1 MPLTRW
7 FLALSLALPPVG
19 CLGISTGPSDDPVP
33 DPAAT
38 TRILFVGNSLTY
50 VNDLPGMV
58 KALADSAGIT
68 GVQTAQIA
76 KPDYALEDHWND
88 GQARDVIDRGGW
100 HVVVMQQGPS
110 AVLANRANLRQW
122 ARTFADLIKSKAG
135 VPAMYQVWPA
145 LANFSDFDASAE
157 SYRLAAQDISG
168 RFLAAGN
175 AWRAAWARE
184 ASLPLYSSDGLHP
197 SVTGTYLA
205 ALTIFGGVFHRSV
218 IGSPRGLRVPGGSFQ
233 LDADV
238 ALLLQQAADEVNA
251 PLIQP

>member
-1 MPLTRW
+1 MPLARW
-7 FLALSLALPPVG
+7 FLALFLALPPVG
-19 CLGISTGPSDDPVP
+19 CLSINTGPSDDPVP
-33 DPAAT
+33 DLAAT

-168 RFLAAGN
+168 LFLAAGN

-238 ALLLQQAADEVNA
+238 ALMLQQVADEVNA

>member
-1 MPLTRW
+1 MPFTRW
-7 FLALSLALPPVG
+7 FVALSLSLPFG
-19 CLGISTGPSDDPVP
+19 CLGGSLGPSDDPVP

-88 GQARDVIDRGGW
+88 GQARNVIGKGGW

-122 ARTFADLIKSKAG
+122 AATFADVITSKAG
-135 VPAMYQVWPA
+135 LPAMYQVWPA

-168 RFLAAGN
+168 LFLAAGN
-175 AWRAAWARE
+175 AWRAAWARN
-184 ASLPLYSSDGLHP
+184 ADLPLYSADGLHP

-238 ALLLQQAADEVNA
+238 AVLLQQAADEVNA
-251 PLIQP
+251 SLIQP

>member
-7 FLALSLALPPVG
+7 FLALSLSLSPFG
-19 CLGISTGPSDDPVP
+19 CLGAGTGPSDDPVP

-50 VNDLPGMV
+50 VNDVPGMV

-88 GQARDVIDRGGW
+88 GQARDVIGKGGW
-100 HVVVMQQGPS
+100 HFVVMQQGPS

-122 ARTFADLIKSKAG
+122 AATFADLIKGKAG
-135 VPAMYQVWPA
+135 IPAMYQVWPA

-168 RFLAAGN
+168 LFLGAGN
-175 AWRAAWARE
+175 AWRAAWARN
-184 ASLPLYSSDGLHP
+184 ADLPLYSSDGLHP

-251 PLIQP
+251 PLIHP